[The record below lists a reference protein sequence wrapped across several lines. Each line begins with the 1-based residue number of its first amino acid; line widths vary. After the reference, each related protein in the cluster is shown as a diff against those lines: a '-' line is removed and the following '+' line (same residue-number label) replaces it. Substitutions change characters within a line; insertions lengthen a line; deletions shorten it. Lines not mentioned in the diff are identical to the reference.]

1 MSDKWILS
9 VQTSLPN
16 YCKNKKDII
25 RNDQVFDSFEE
36 GKAAFIETL
45 KSYSFSENAM
55 FDGNGRCKEFEDFFG
70 TSSGNWDWLI
80 EADPDDYDED
90 LQLDTLKGFCDAVR
104 AAFRGEEADISSL
117 NVFDSWPVKISREDD
132 TVFIRDEGGGAFNG
146 INPYIKMN
154 TFDWSEIKPYFLYI
168 DDLFGQDYSAELYMD
183 LLPEDQEIKDPYEEK
198 MEFYH
203 ADQEEIELDLEA
215 L

>member
-80 EADPDDYDED
+80 EADPAGY
-90 LQLDTLKGFCDAVR
+90 QY
-104 AAFRGEEADISSL
+104 ISEHPTKFAQVQQSQ
-117 NVFDSWPVKISREDD
+117 FHTAKSKKAS
-132 TVFIRDEGGGAFNG
+132 T
-146 INPYIKMN
+146 
-154 TFDWSEIKPYFLYI
+154 T
-168 DDLFGQDYSAELYMD
+168 
-183 LLPEDQEIKDPYEEK
+183 
-198 MEFYH
+198 
-203 ADQEEIELDLEA
+203 
-215 L
+215 